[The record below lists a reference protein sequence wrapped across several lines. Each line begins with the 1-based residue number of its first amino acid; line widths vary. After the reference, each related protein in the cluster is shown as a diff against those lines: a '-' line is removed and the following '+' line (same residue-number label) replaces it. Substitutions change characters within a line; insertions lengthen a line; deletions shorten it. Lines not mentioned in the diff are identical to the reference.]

1 MVENNSYFNSK
12 NLSRQK
18 SINSDILN
26 LKDDFYQIKTTTN
39 SKINLEN
46 NKNFFNN
53 NEQKKFLKKKVIIK
67 KNKLLTDKKDSN
79 NTKSINKREEEKK
92 CENKTKKI
100 KKIIKNKIINNNINR
115 NSSDIF
121 NKNKTQQ
128 NYFKSKKILDIQ
140 KNFTN
145 ISDMQSLLNKKNSE
159 NKLNKTNTRYF
170 NKLNNS
176 EQISKNKII
185 YYNSSLNDFYKNNN
199 NIFNINL
206 NSSLRKID
214 KCKNSLILQKSNSI
228 SFISNILNTFKKCED
243 KKIKKTKKNNKE
255 INKNLLKGFSFLA
268 MNKSVL
274 ETLFKK
280 TPIKIK
286 SGILTSLSNEKKN
299 SDIFLTPFTNSY
311 GYLLD
316 DLSEKIGFM
325 KGSINMIYPKVS
337 KVKYHFQDIERN
349 NEFNNY
355 CSEKAKN
362 NFGRKSLEND
372 KTIKNK
378 IKLFN
383 AIKPKIIIQKFL
395 TKYPINIKRKGENEF
410 SSKMYSLKRQQLFR
424 DNDFDL
430 Y

>member
-12 NLSRQK
+12 NLSRQ
-18 SINSDILN
+18 
-26 LKDDFYQIKTTTN
+26 
-39 SKINLEN
+39 
-46 NKNFFNN
+46 
-53 NEQKKFLKKKVIIK
+53 
-67 KNKLLTDKKDSN
+67 
-79 NTKSINKREEEKK
+79 KSINKREEEKK

-100 KKIIKNKIINNNINR
+100 KKIIKNKIINNNNINR

-145 ISDMQSLLNKKNSE
+145 VSDMQSLLNKKNSE

-176 EQISKNKII
+176 EQIPKNKII
-185 YYNSSLNDFYKNNN
+185 YYNSSLNDFYKNN

-243 KKIKKTKKNNKE
+243 KKIKKKNNKD